1 MFTDLFNYL
10 EQLRTTI
17 SNLPVEGI
25 EKAINVLHRTRL
37 SGQQVFIMGNGGSAS
52 TSTHFVCDLAKNT
65 AYPDLPGFRVIG
77 LSDNMAIFS
86 ALGNDNGYE
95 NVFVEQL
102 RNLVRKGDVV
112 IAISTS
118 GNSENVVR
126 AVQFAV
132 ETGAFTIGMT
142 GFNGGKLA
150 ELVDIEI
157 RVPSH
162 NIQHVEDVHLSLEH
176 MICSALIKQAEITVS
191 QAGLPLSINRDTL
204 PHSLAESLFEDA
216 FEKTSESPS
225 RNAWDA
231 QLDIEDVRP
240 GVDGMDNLG
249 YMLQIALCRTGA
261 SSGTLILLN
270 EQGKVI
276 AGATVRD
283 GEVSSPPIEQLAE
296 ISQHGLAGWVTR
308 NNIPALVTN
317 TEDDDRWLNRPWDQ
331 GSLSG
336 RSAVSVP
343 LSVSNRILG
352 SMTLVHPQGS
362 EFTAEDLNQV
372 TKMASSLMPSILAA
386 AGLFNPQA

>member
-1 MFTDLFNYL
+1 MFTYLFNYL

-25 EKAINVLHRTRL
+25 EKTINVLHRTRL
-37 SGQQVFIMGNGGSAS
+37 SGHQVFIMGNGGSAS

-77 LSDNMAIFS
+77 LADNMAIFS

-95 NVFVEQL
+95 NVFADQL

-126 AVQFAV
+126 AVQLAV
-132 ETGAFTIGMT
+132 ETDAFTIGMT
-142 GFNGGKLA
+142 GFDGGKLA
-150 ELVDIEI
+150 GLVDIEI

-162 NIQHVEDVHLSLEH
+162 NIQHVEDVHLALEH
-176 MICSALIKQAEITVS
+176 MICSALLKQAEATVS
-191 QAGLPLSINRDTL
+191 QAEVPLSIKRDTI
-204 PHSLAESLFEDA
+204 PHSLAESLFEDV
-216 FEKTSESPS
+216 FDKTGQAVSV
-225 RNAWDA
+225 DA
-231 QLDIEDVRP
+231 PGEQYDVKELEP
-240 GVDGMDNLG
+240 GVNGMDNLG
-249 YMLQIALCRTGA
+249 YMLQIALCSTGA

-270 EQGKVI
+270 EQGEVI

-296 ISQHGLAGWVTR
+296 ISQHGLAGWVIR
-308 NNIPALVTN
+308 NNVPALVTN
-317 TEDDDRWLNRPWDQ
+317 TEDDDRWLSRPWDQ
-331 GSLSG
+331 KSQSG

-343 LSVSNRILG
+343 LAVSNRILG

-362 EFTAEDLNQV
+362 EFTTEDLDQV
-372 TKMASSLMPSILAA
+372 TKMASSWMPSILAA
-386 AGLFNPQA
+386 AKLFNPQD